1 MRVLHFYKTYKPDSH
16 GGAEQLIWQ
25 LCTGAAQQGIQA
37 DVLTVSKHTGTSDL
51 GDHKHYRVRED
62 ISLASAN
69 FSVSAFGAFKAHA
82 ATADVIHYH
91 FPYPFADMV
100 HFVTR
105 VRKPTVLTY
114 HSDIVKQK
122 NLLRVYRPLMMRFLG
137 NVDRIVATSP
147 NYVET
152 SPVLQYFKNK
162 VDVIPIGIDRQ
173 AYPVPN
179 AATTARW
186 RERFGPRF
194 FLFVGNLRYY
204 KGLHV
209 LLDALKDSAYPMVIV
224 GSGREEQA
232 LKAQA
237 NRLGLN
243 HVHFIGSV
251 EEVDKVA
258 LLQLC
263 EAMIFPSHLRS
274 EAFGISLLEAA
285 MYGKPMVSCEIG
297 TGTTYVNVAGE
308 TGLVVPPEDTIAL
321 RGALNELW
329 NDQSLSN
336 RFGEAARRRY
346 GENFAASKMVDNYMA
361 LYRDIISDFKRPG
374 QQ

>member
-25 LCTGAAQQGIQA
+25 LCTGAAQRGIQA

-62 ISLASAN
+62 IAVASAN
-69 FSVSAFGAFKAHA
+69 FSAAAFGAFRAHA

-122 NLLRVYRPLMMRFLG
+122 NLLRVYRPLMNRFLSS
-137 NVDRIVATSP
+137 VDRIVATSP

-152 SPVLQYFKNK
+152 SETLRPFRNK
-162 VDVIPIGIDRQ
+162 IDVVPIGIDRD
-173 AYPVPN
+173 AYPQPD
-179 AATTARW
+179 AATLANW
-186 RERFGPRF
+186 RDRFGPRF
-194 FLFVGNLRYY
+194 FLFIGNLRYY

-209 LLDALKDSAYPMVIV
+209 LLDALAGSRYPVVIV
-224 GSGREEQA
+224 GNGREEHA

-237 NRLGLN
+237 SRLGLQ
-243 HVHFIGSV
+243 HTHFVGSV
-251 EEVDKVA
+251 DEVDKVA

-263 EAMIFPSHLRS
+263 EALLFPSHLRS

-297 TGTTYVNVAGE
+297 TGTSYVNIADE
-308 TGLVVPPEDTIAL
+308 TGLVIPPERPDLL
-321 RGALNELW
+321 RNAIDWLW
-329 NDQSLSN
+329 NHPAEAKTM
-336 RFGEAARRRY
+336 GEAAARRY
-346 GENFAASKMVDNYMA
+346 ATRFT
-361 LYRDIISDFKRPG
+361 G
-374 QQ
+374 QQMVSGYIDIYRALAPGR